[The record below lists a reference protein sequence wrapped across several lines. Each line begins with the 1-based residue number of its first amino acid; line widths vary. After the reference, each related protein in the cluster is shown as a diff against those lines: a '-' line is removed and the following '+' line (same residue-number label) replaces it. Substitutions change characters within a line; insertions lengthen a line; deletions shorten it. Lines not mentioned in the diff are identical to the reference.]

1 MQNGKTKGSILYWD
15 GVSEWVSTEKTGL
28 YWDVDNNKLNVDGDL
43 VLDDLTVNGSLTIS
57 NTSATS
63 GYAKIANSE
72 GSFVAAT
79 VPAIT
84 TATGYELDIKID
96 GTLKKLK
103 NISLADTNDWDAIA
117 AAIQVSLRTATSS
130 TETVVIL
137 DGKFLVNS
145 ITSGAS
151 SAVLI
156 AAGTDGTADGD
167 LLAAIDLISGYTT
180 VLETPC
186 AGTDSSGG
194 DLSVAGDLVVS
205 GTITASGLP
214 TTDPSN
220 VGEVYVSTATLM
232 ISV

>member
-15 GVSEWVSTEKTGL
+15 GVSEWLSTEKTGL
-28 YWDVDNNKLNVDGDL
+28 YWDVDSNKLNVDGDL

-72 GSFVAAT
+72 SSFVALT
-79 VPAIT
+79 VPAIPT
-84 TATGYELDIKID
+84 ETGYELDITID
-96 GTLKKLK
+96 GTLRKLK
-103 NISLADTNDWDAIA
+103 TVSIASADDWNDVA
-117 AAIQVSLRTATSS
+117 AAIQASLRTATSS
-130 TETVVIL
+130 SETVVIL
-137 DGKFLVNS
+137 DGKILVSS
-145 ITSGAS
+145 ITSGTS

-167 LLAAIDLISGYTT
+167 LLAVIDLISGYTT
-180 VLETPC
+180 VLETPF
-186 AGTDSSGG
+186 AGTASSGG

-214 TTDPSN
+214 TSDPSN